1 MRLEE
6 EIHQKKFRNGRQKVM
21 VNLLF
26 THNWLTHR
34 IKAYLK
40 RYEISLPQYN
50 ILRIIHGSHPQPLT
64 TSVIASRMLDKASD
78 ASRIVERLHKK
89 GLVEKKTCKDDKRLV
104 DVVMTQEGLN
114 LMKKLNQTND
124 QLDGIISNLS
134 EKDIRILNNL
144 LDKMRGSS

>member
-1 MRLEE
+1 MKLED
-6 EIHQKKFRNGRQKVM
+6 EIHQKKFRNDRQKVM

-34 IKAYLK
+34 IKVYLEH
-40 RYEISLPQYN
+40 YGISLPQYN

-89 GLVEKKTCKDDKRLV
+89 GWVEKKVCENDKRLV
-104 DVVMTQEGLN
+104 DVIMTQEGLD

-124 QLDGIISNLS
+124 QLDGIISNLT
-134 EKDIRILNNL
+134 EKDTRLLNNL
-144 LDKMRGSS
+144 LDKMRGE